1 MARGKRDGDYTVGYA
16 RPPEH
21 TRFRKGQSGNPKGR
35 PKGTKNLGSLFQGL
49 LGESINVR
57 EGERSRT
64 MTKGEAMLQAL
75 LARALRGDAKATQL
89 TFALAREQGMLAPPA
104 DAANVKKGGVLVVP
118 GMATDTEAWER
129 AAEKAMRRYRN
140 APDDPSDES

>member
-1 MARGKRDGDYTVGYA
+1 MARGKGDGDYKVGYG

-35 PKGTKNLGSLFQGL
+35 PKGAKDLGSLFQSL

-75 LARALRGDAKATQL
+75 LARALRGDAKATTL
-89 TFALAREQGMLAPPA
+89 AFALAREQGLLSPPPV
-104 DAANVKKGGVLVVP
+104 AANVPRGSVLVVP
-118 GMATDTEAWER
+118 GMATDQEAWER
-129 AAEKAMRRYRN
+129 AVQEHMRRQGLL
-140 APDDPSDES
+140 PDDPAEGS